1 LEFEFG
7 CGIWLKGGNLLRILL
22 IFLGMI
28 IVVRLL
34 SIVIRSIKYYSRGS
48 LQHKKKTG
56 KEVGEGWIVEDR
68 ADEDKKA
75 DS

>member
-1 LEFEFG
+1 M
-7 CGIWLKGGNLLRILL
+7 LRLLL

-34 SIVIRSIKYYSRGS
+34 SIVIRSVKYYTRGS
-48 LQHKKKTG
+48 VQHKKGGQK
-56 KEVGEGWIVEDR
+56 KVGEGWIVEDR
-68 ADEDKKA
+68 VDDDKKA